1 MKLLLD
7 THAFIWMVGN
17 ESKLSGKAR
26 EAMANQKN
34 DLFFSA
40 ASYWEICI
48 KSSIGK
54 LTLGENWIKRFDRE
68 MEFNN
73 IQWLPIR
80 KQHSQTVCSLPGIHK
95 DPFDRMLISQANRE
109 KMTIVTADR
118 LVQKYPVKWIW

>member
-7 THAFIWMVGN
+7 THVFIWMVGN
-17 ESKLSGKAR
+17 DSELSTKAK
-26 EAMANQKN
+26 EVLANPQN

-48 KSSIGK
+48 KTSIGK
-54 LTLGENWIKRFDRE
+54 LILGKNWIKQFDRE
-68 MEFNN
+68 MEFNH

-95 DPFDRMLISQANRE
+95 DPFDRILIAQAKWE
-109 KMTIVTADR
+109 KMTLITIDKNI
-118 LVQKYPVKWIW
+118 QKYPIKWIW